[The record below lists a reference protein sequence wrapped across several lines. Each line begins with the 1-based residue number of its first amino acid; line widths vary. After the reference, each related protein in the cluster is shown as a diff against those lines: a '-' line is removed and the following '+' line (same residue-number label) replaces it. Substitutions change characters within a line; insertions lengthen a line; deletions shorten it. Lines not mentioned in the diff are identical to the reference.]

1 MEEDVSDIQARRRFP
16 PLPPPP
22 APVATV
28 CAFKGGISRWQL
40 ELNHGDLYTLL
51 SALDNVQEQLDA
63 LA

>member
-1 MEEDVSDIQARRRFP
+1 MEEDVSDIQARRRFR
-16 PLPPPP
+16 PP
-22 APVATV
+22 ARRQLLWRP